1 MDRTKH
7 QRFDAPVAAF
17 AAVYFTA
24 DRASERWSF
33 RRPAAVS
40 RLSPRRDN
48 AARCARGS
56 GPAAGATGP
65 GTIGGAGADGGVAQ
79 YRPVM
84 ASTGPEEHRER
95 ARRAQQLSNRAREQ
109 AGGERAAA
117 ERSEQL
123 MAEATDPVLAD
134 LHRRAAASHR
144 EALQHYEEA
153 ADFQQLHVE
162 HERRAAERAG
172 RDRGANV
179 ATDDRDHLADV
190 RDHEADQRE
199 RRGDE
204 REHLQ
209 DNREQVQDERERSFE
224 QATGHSIP
232 GSRFVQAR
240 AVLRRIEARLA
251 RDDATLHREDVRVSG
266 DQAVIDR
273 GSAATARSEPRP
285 ENRPSDEPGEDA
297 R

>member
-95 ARRAQQLSNRAREQ
+95 ARRAQQLSDRAREQ
-109 AGGERAAA
+109 ASGERAAA
-117 ERSEQL
+117 ERSEHL
-123 MAEATDPVLAD
+123 MVDAPNPGLRELHRHAAD
-134 LHRRAAASHR
+134 LHRQAVH
-144 EALQHYEEA
+144 HYEEA
-153 ADFQQLHVE
+153 AQFQQLHAD
-162 HERRAAERAG
+162 HERSAAERA
-172 RDRGANV
+172 V
-179 ATDDRDHLADV
+179 A
-190 RDHEADQRE
+190 
-199 RRGDE
+199 
-204 REHLQ
+204 
-209 DNREQVQDERERSFE
+209 
-224 QATGHSIP
+224 
-232 GSRFVQAR
+232 
-240 AVLRRIEARLA
+240 IE
-251 RDDATLHREDVRVSG
+251 T
-266 DQAVIDR
+266 
-273 GSAATARSEPRP
+273 
-285 ENRPSDEPGEDA
+285 
-297 R
+297 

>member
-1 MDRTKH
+1 
-7 QRFDAPVAAF
+7 
-17 AAVYFTA
+17 
-24 DRASERWSF
+24 
-33 RRPAAVS
+33 
-40 RLSPRRDN
+40 
-48 AARCARGS
+48 
-56 GPAAGATGP
+56 
-65 GTIGGAGADGGVAQ
+65 
-79 YRPVM
+79 M

-95 ARRAQQLSNRAREQ
+95 ARRAQQLSDKAREQ

-153 ADFQQLHVE
+153 AEFQQLHVA
-162 HERRAAERAG
+162 HESRAAERGGVMA
-172 RDRGANV
+172 

-209 DNREQVQDERERSFE
+209 DNREQVHDERERSFE

-232 GSRFVQAR
+232 DRTQGGRDRFVQAR
-240 AVLRRIEARLA
+240 ALLRRIEAKLA
-251 RDDATLHREDVRVSG
+251 RDDQTLQREDDRVG
-266 DQAVIDR
+266 RDQAVIDR
-273 GSAATARSEPRP
+273 ESAATARRKPRP
-285 ENRPSDEPGEDA
+285 ENRPGDEPGEDA
-297 R
+297 T